1 MRAFHIL
8 IIEDN
13 KSVAAAL
20 ECLLRKISFNNID
33 QVANG
38 YEALKLLISRQYDL
52 IFLDNRMPVMTGIE
66 FLRRCKCGDILD
78 WTTVMMVTAAAD
90 TETINAIRNE
100 GLKVDEFVIKPL
112 DFKVVSAKVDRLFRT
127 GNANVAQRTLNSS
140 AIRDNAMKG
149 SFLSIETV
157 SDGAIAT
164 IRMFGFFLNDDR
176 KLVKDLPDI
185 ISGMAESTILLDF
198 SNVLMIDEFGLGM
211 LLLMNGVATMAGKR
225 FEMLLDEKTAGKRL
239 NSIGLSRIIPVHKGA
254 ANLSS

>member
-1 MRAFHIL
+1 
-8 IIEDN
+8 
-13 KSVAAAL
+13 
-20 ECLLRKISFNNID
+20 
-33 QVANG
+33 
-38 YEALKLLISRQYDL
+38 
-52 IFLDNRMPVMTGIE
+52 
-66 FLRRCKCGDILD
+66 
-78 WTTVMMVTAAAD
+78 
-90 TETINAIRNE
+90 
-100 GLKVDEFVIKPL
+100 
-112 DFKVVSAKVDRLFRT
+112 
-127 GNANVAQRTLNSS
+127 
-140 AIRDNAMKG
+140 MKG